1 MKYKILLFLITLLMT
16 TMIVSATENTTSI
29 TTTCDDNVDTANT
42 IKEINK
48 PTEHNDNI
56 KKTPATNIHL
66 DDAIGE
72 CYYGGRITYTMTS
85 EDENRVDEGKI
96 TLYVNNTQIAI
107 KDVDDEENID
117 WIYDYQYNQ
126 ILDNYPAGSY
136 PMKIT
141 YSNGASNITSNNA
154 TLTINTGYARL
165 LVNGDV
171 GVAGDKI
178 SIPVTVLA
186 DATGI
191 NIDHGKITAS
201 YNNKNITTV
210 DVDESEIQSILLSSN
225 YQQKTVKLTYTDT
238 RNMLKN
244 TSEDVFL
251 DVNIASTGKINTT
264 ITVNDAR
271 IINKTHLQDN
281 QTIYDAIAIQVDTQV
296 NTLDDMLTVG
306 HLTAYH
312 NNNKIATSN
321 NTTSIII
328 PAKYNLEEIKLTYT
342 GEDDYNDSSIQFT
355 LMADKIT
362 TRTYSSYISATK
374 NSNVNIYPRI
384 TSNTPYLYG
393 KINIYIDNNLIKT
406 IDIQKDNIYISTNHT
421 STTIGDTLDLSGYEE
436 GVYNLTF
443 EADENNVFTGSSYTT
458 TLTISKV
465 NTYIYES
472 NRTIY
477 VGDTTNLY
485 AYVYANN
492 KDVVNTGQM
501 SFTIDGQLIGTEYV
515 TNNTASMEY
524 TVPSTLTLGKHTLVV
539 IYEGS
544 DNYNTSTKEATLTL
558 SKTAPTTTLRTW
570 TVTDEKI
577 ILNVQTRAYNKTI
590 NTGNITAYIDNKQV
604 ATSQVTNNT
613 ANITLPDNITTD
625 TTYNLRLVYSGS
637 DLLNSSSYESTH
649 FIFNRKNTTV
659 RIYPY
664 LRSNGTITLT
674 GYVYSDNY
682 ARVDAGEIIFSLNNQ
697 IIARANVK
705 NNKANTTYDMA
716 SYDAA
721 NYTLKAIYNG
731 SKLFNVSINS
741 TVVTKAPYYHT
752 IYMNITNKSLS
763 VKRGSSTSVN
773 ATLTCYSRNITEDIN
788 ASISLNATWGTV
800 VYTQNVTFHNGQ
812 LNTKLSI
819 PKDFELFK
827 FEGREI
833 TRYTLTINTLQSK
846 NFKETSQSATLNIGE
861 YTKLYQKTLWGYK
874 NANVTFNSTLQDANG
889 KQIPANTTA
898 KIDIYSLKDNKYKLM
913 TSFNASIINGKLEY
927 TYNLPADL
935 TDNTYTV
942 NITVDSNEDI
952 AGCYKTVNMTL
963 NNRRSYITASNIQSY
978 IDTNIILNGTIMD
991 SITRSKANT
1000 NTQVDILIDNKKIT
1014 TVNTTRGTF
1023 KYTIKNNYTKGQ
1035 HNLSYSYHGDNI
1047 YNTSNRSV
1055 NFTSNKNT
1063 IRIKATPIS
1072 AKIGDMINI
1081 KANITNTNASLVK
1094 DTLKADIILNNK
1106 TIASD
1111 ITITNGMLS
1120 YNYTILRGTQSNS
1133 KITIK
1138 IHESSK
1144 YNQRNATITLKINKD
1159 YQFISLEKTTITTS
1173 KQSKIT
1179 INGNI
1184 TDKNKKL
1191 ITGSK
1196 LNIKVAGETIANITS
1211 NDGKFSYEYTTTQNK
1226 GTYDILVTV
1235 QETDNY
1241 MYNAKHICLKVI
1253 S

>member
-56 KKTPATNIHL
+56 KKTPASNIHL

-141 YSNGASNITSNNA
+141 YSNEASSITSNNA

-165 LVNGDV
+165 LVNQDV

-186 DATGI
+186 DASGI

-210 DVDESEIQSILLSSN
+210 DVDESEVYTILLPSN

-238 RNMLKN
+238 RNMLKS

-271 IINKTHLQDN
+271 IINNTHLQDN
-281 QTIYDAIAIQVDTQV
+281 QTIYDAIAIQVDTRV

-328 PAKYNLEEIKLTYT
+328 PVKYNLEEINLTYT

-406 IDIQKDNIYISTNHT
+406 IDVEKDNIYISTNTT
-421 STTIGDTLDLSGYEE
+421 STTIGDTLDLSGYDE

-465 NTYIYES
+465 NTYIYAS

-524 TVPSTLTLGKHTLVV
+524 PVPSTLTLGKHTLLVT
-539 IYEGS
+539 YEGS

-558 SKTAPTTTLRTW
+558 SKTATTTTLRTW

-604 ATSQVTNNT
+604 ATSRVTNNT

-637 DLLNSSSYESTH
+637 NLLNSSSYESTH

-659 RIYPY
+659 RVYPY
-664 LRSNGTITLT
+664 LRSNGTMTLT

-731 SKLFNVSINS
+731 SKLFNASINS

-752 IYMNITNKSLS
+752 IYMNIANKSLS
-763 VKRGSSTSVN
+763 VKRGSSTSIN

-800 VYTQNVTFHNGQ
+800 VYTQNVTFHNGV

-833 TRYTLTINTLQSK
+833 TRYTLTINTLQS
-846 NFKETSQSATLNIGE
+846 
-861 YTKLYQKTLWGYK
+861 
-874 NANVTFNSTLQDANG
+874 
-889 KQIPANTTA
+889 
-898 KIDIYSLKDNKYKLM
+898 
-913 TSFNASIINGKLEY
+913 
-927 TYNLPADL
+927 
-935 TDNTYTV
+935 
-942 NITVDSNEDI
+942 
-952 AGCYKTVNMTL
+952 
-963 NNRRSYITASNIQSY
+963 
-978 IDTNIILNGTIMD
+978 
-991 SITRSKANT
+991 
-1000 NTQVDILIDNKKIT
+1000 LI
-1014 TVNTTRGTF
+1014 
-1023 KYTIKNNYTKGQ
+1023 
-1035 HNLSYSYHGDNI
+1035 
-1047 YNTSNRSV
+1047 
-1055 NFTSNKNT
+1055 
-1063 IRIKATPIS
+1063 
-1072 AKIGDMINI
+1072 
-1081 KANITNTNASLVK
+1081 
-1094 DTLKADIILNNK
+1094 
-1106 TIASD
+1106 
-1111 ITITNGMLS
+1111 
-1120 YNYTILRGTQSNS
+1120 
-1133 KITIK
+1133 
-1138 IHESSK
+1138 
-1144 YNQRNATITLKINKD
+1144 
-1159 YQFISLEKTTITTS
+1159 
-1173 KQSKIT
+1173 
-1179 INGNI
+1179 
-1184 TDKNKKL
+1184 
-1191 ITGSK
+1191 
-1196 LNIKVAGETIANITS
+1196 
-1211 NDGKFSYEYTTTQNK
+1211 
-1226 GTYDILVTV
+1226 
-1235 QETDNY
+1235 
-1241 MYNAKHICLKVI
+1241 
-1253 S
+1253 